1 MKTPSHNQTERTP
14 DAAYGSI
21 IRNSPAPP
29 SRKVRAAL
37 ILLHNKDLKDLPEMT
52 GRSLSFIKG
61 VLAGKDQ
68 SMPLKQLLA
77 QLCGCRVEDI
87 FSMEPGN

>member
-1 MKTPSHNQTERTP
+1 MASPHNQTERTP
-14 DAAYGSI
+14 DAPFGSI
-21 IRNSPAPP
+21 MRNSPAPP

-61 VLAGKDQ
+61 VLAGRDQ
-68 SMPLKQLLA
+68 SKPLKKLLA

-87 FSMEPGN
+87 FGQQSGD